1 MGEEALSNVLGKTT
15 SKNLESML
23 DFLGKKCFNKISMY
37 DTIWKDLSCFFF
49 SYALDWFGM
58 EKVEQKRK
66 TTCTSKLL
74 RIEEINA

>member
-1 MGEEALSNVLGKTT
+1 MIPFGRTLVV
-15 SKNLESML
+15 
-23 DFLGKKCFNKISMY
+23 
-37 DTIWKDLSCFFF
+37 FF